1 MPIEH
6 LLLLSACK
14 SSKMTAGGEPR
25 EWEDGEQNQTIHS
38 NTTYMFLNGEALR
51 GVLGNSLIFISEV
64 VLMFSLPCA
73 ALISCSPCCRSHN
86 TAAVSLR
93 DRSVSFLN
101 DGESFRLGSVV
112 SKLIRL
118 ASFWDGGG
126 GVACLAAASFFLGL
140 KVSSI
145 FWGALEVLVYFC
157 WLFDGVFLSPNLRMS
172 DRAPIGKE

>member
-1 MPIEH
+1 MPIDH
-6 LLLLSACK
+6 LLLFSACK
-14 SSKMTAGGEPR
+14 SSKITARGEPR
-25 EWEDGEQNQTIHS
+25 GWEGGEQNRTIHS
-38 NTTYMFLNGEALR
+38 DSTYMFLKGEALR
-51 GVLGNSLIFISEV
+51 GVLGNSLIFMSEV
-64 VLMFSLPCA
+64 VLMFSLVFA
-73 ALISCSPCCRSHN
+73 RRSCSPCCRSHN

-112 SKLIRL
+112 SKLIKL

-126 GVACLAAASFFLGL
+126 GVAFLVAASFFLGL

-157 WLFDGVFLSPNLRMS
+157 WLFDRVFLSPNLSMS
-172 DRAPIGKE
+172 ERAPIGKE